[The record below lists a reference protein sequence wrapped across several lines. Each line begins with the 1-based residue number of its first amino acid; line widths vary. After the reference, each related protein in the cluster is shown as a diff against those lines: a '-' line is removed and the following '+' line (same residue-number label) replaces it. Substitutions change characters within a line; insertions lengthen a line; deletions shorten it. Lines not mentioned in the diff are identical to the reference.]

1 MGKNQNNRKYV
12 TLYTGCLLLTTPST
26 QHSTLLLC
34 CYFDRVLIFNVDDH
48 ALFKRAINAEGAE
61 TTLSTV
67 AGEMSDADAREYM
80 SSGTNA

>member
-1 MGKNQNNRKYV
+1 M
-12 TLYTGCLLLTTPST
+12 
-26 QHSTLLLC
+26 
-34 CYFDRVLIFNVDDH
+34 LIFNVDDH